1 MIYITGAVIVI
12 TINSL
17 NAVVAK
23 VGQKGNAKVMFSIIA
38 IRNMLNEK
46 TIVLNASLKKTFGI
60 FLCTKAV
67 APKAQKLPK
76 PPNTTSK
83 IPIPKN
89 KLYTTT
95 PPTTPHINFLLKT
108 TK

>member
-1 MIYITGAVIVI
+1 MVIYITGAVIVI

-67 APKAQKLPK
+67 APKAKKLP
-76 PPNTTSK
+76 PRS
-83 IPIPKN
+83 
-89 KLYTTT
+89 
-95 PPTTPHINFLLKT
+95 
-108 TK
+108 